1 MRLILISGLSGSGKS
16 VALKFL
22 EDLGFYCVD
31 NLPLFFLK
39 DIVNLHQQTNLK
51 QLAISVD
58 IRSGEDFEDFPAWLN
73 DLKNQDINVD
83 LLFLEASE
91 LVLLKRFSETRRRH
105 PLAIGDVTLA
115 EAIALEK
122 VLLDPI
128 RQCAHCIDTSL
139 LLTQQLRQF
148 VRQWL
153 NIPNTQIKLVFESF
167 GFKFGLPVD
176 ADYVFDVRCL
186 PNPHYDLAL
195 RSLTGLDQPVCDF
208 FQDKKDVW
216 QMIDSIEAFINQ
228 WLPRFEEEN
237 KMYLTVAIGCTGG
250 QHRSVFIC
258 QHLAQRFVQRH
269 AQVRHRQIGERIVN

>member
-39 DIVNLHQQTNLK
+39 DIVKLHQQTNLK
-51 QLAISVD
+51 QLAISID
-58 IRSGEDFEDFPAWLN
+58 IRSGEDFEDFPDWLN
-73 DLKNQDINVD
+73 NLKNQDINVD

-91 LVLLKRFSETRRRH
+91 SVLLKRFSETRRRH
-105 PLAIGDVTLA
+105 PLAVGNVTLA
-115 EAIALEK
+115 EAISLEK

-128 RQCAHCIDTSL
+128 RQCAHRIDTSL

-153 NIPNTQIKLVFESF
+153 DIPNTQIKLIFESF
-167 GFKFGLPVD
+167 GFKFGLPAD

-216 QMIDSIEAFINQ
+216 QMIDSIEFFIKQ

-237 KMYLTVAIGCTGG
+237 KMYLTIAIGCTGG

-258 QHLAQRFVQRH
+258 QHLSQRFALWH
-269 AQVRHRQIGERIVN
+269 AQVRHRQIGGQIKS